1 MKISIIIPVYN
12 VENYLRVCLDS
23 VVNQTYSDLEI
34 ICINDGSTDASLD
47 ILNEYAKNDS
57 RILVVSQS
65 NRGLAAARNT
75 GLEYVTG
82 ELCYFLDSDD
92 YIERNLIE
100 YAVKIFENFDV
111 DYFCFSSKAFLDGEN
126 ISQDFDIIADYIT
139 VKRDGVFDVNFD
151 IGLGTNIHVWN
162 KIFKTSN
169 LISNNIK
176 FIDGLLYEDIYFMW
190 NCVFHSKRAYFDTDF
205 YHYYRIRSNSIM
217 ENTNKNKSFVNA
229 VSHLYNWHELF
240 LTLKNDMNLFSKN
253 YNNLLFLLNM
263 YRQRTKEMVNP
274 SEKYKVE
281 KLYQSYLRE
290 ITEFN
295 NYLYLLQKAKKNL
308 KEKLFS
314 VEKAGNHWIYRLLFF
329 KIKFKHNVIHKII
342 NQPLRFLLSLN
353 LALIQL
359 GKSKFDVFCKTNTKN
374 SEMEDV
380 LRNLGEFYFLPNRG
394 NLGDIAIATSCYQF
408 FDSKN
413 MNYSTV
419 DMSLEQ
425 QSFVDKPF
433 NLVYGGGGLF
443 TKYYRQYYQ
452 DILNLFRSKN
462 LQNAVIMP
470 ASFYECRDVLAQLD
484 ERFTVFCREKQSYEY
499 CVANNS
505 RAKFILADD
514 MVIGLD
520 TDYYKKEFL
529 DKNNLKSFLS
539 KNGKENFK
547 NVVERLCPF
556 YFEVQKQFKKV
567 KKSSNTNIGYFLRT
581 DDEKFFN
588 PEKSGLES
596 LVDLSLCAS
605 SFCADKAMDIM
616 LSKLFL
622 GILDSYD
629 VIVSD
634 RLHIGIC
641 SALLGKE
648 VYLLD
653 NSYKKV
659 SNVYKNSLK
668 NNKKVHLYQD
678 VDSMMRDLSKIKNK
692 MNIKRI
698 KTFGL
703 MNFLLEYGSIKNQFG
718 AEKIIWRN

>member
-12 VENYLRVCLDS
+12 VENYLRECLDS

-34 ICINDGSTDASLD
+34 ICVNDGSTDSSLD

-57 RILVVSQS
+57 RILVFSQS
-65 NRGLAAARNT
+65 NRGLATARNT

-92 YIERNLIE
+92 YIENNLIE

-139 VKRDGVFDVNFD
+139 VKRDGVFDINFD
-151 IGLGTNIHVWN
+151 VGLSTNIHVWN
-162 KIFKTSN
+162 KIFKTSK

-190 NCVFHSKRAYFDTDF
+190 NCISHSQRAYYDTNY
-205 YHYYRIRSNSIM
+205 YHHYRIRSNSIM

-240 LTLKNDMNLFSKN
+240 STLKDDTVLFSKN

-281 KLYQSYLRE
+281 KLYQSYLKE
-290 ITEFN
+290 IIAFN
-295 NYLYLLQKAKKNL
+295 NDLQSQQKTKKSL
-308 KEKLFS
+308 IKKLFS
-314 VEKAGNHWIYRLLFF
+314 IEKEGNRWIYQLLFF
-329 KIKFKHNVIHKII
+329 KIKSKHNIIHSVINK
-342 NQPLRFLLSLN
+342 PLRFLLGLN
-353 LALIQL
+353 LGFVQL
-359 GKSKFDVFCKTNTKN
+359 GKSKFDIFCKANTHN
-374 SEMEDV
+374 SVLEDV
-380 LRNLGEFYFLPNRG
+380 LKNLGDFYFLPNRG

-413 MNYSTV
+413 LNYSTV
-419 DMSLEQ
+419 DMSLEKQ
-425 QSFVDKPF
+425 NIGDKPF

-443 TKYYRQYYQ
+443 TKYYRRYYQ
-452 DILNLFRSKN
+452 DILDLFRSKN
-462 LQNAVIMP
+462 LQKAVIMP

-484 ERFTVFCREKQSYEY
+484 ERFTVFCREKQSYDY
-499 CVANNS
+499 CIANNS

-514 MVIGLD
+514 MVVGLD
-520 TDYYKKEFL
+520 IDFYKKKFL
-529 DKNNLKSFLS
+529 DRNNLKSFVS
-539 KNGKENFK
+539 KSHKENFK
-547 NVVERLCPF
+547 NVIERIWPF
-556 YFEVQKQFKKV
+556 YFKVQKQLKKM
-567 KKSSNTNIGYFLRT
+567 KKSSTTNIGYFLRT

-588 PEKSGLES
+588 PEGFGLKSLG
-596 LVDLSLCAS
+596 DLSLCAN
-605 SFCADKAMDIM
+605 SFCADKSMDIM

-659 SNVYKNSLK
+659 SNVYENSLK
-668 NNKKVHLYQD
+668 NNKRIHLYQD
-678 VDSMMRDLSKIKNK
+678 VDSMMKDLSRIKNK
-692 MNIKRI
+692 TNNKRI

-703 MNFLLEYGSIKNQFG
+703 MNFLLEYGSVKNQFG
-718 AEKIIWRN
+718 AEKIMWRN

>member
-1 MKISIIIPVYN
+1 MKVSIIIPVYN
-12 VENYLRVCLDS
+12 VENYLRECLDS

-34 ICINDGSTDASLD
+34 ICVNDGSTDSSLE

-57 RILVVSQS
+57 RILVVSQV
-65 NRGLAAARNT
+65 NKGLAAARNT

-92 YIERNLIE
+92 YIKNNLVE

-162 KIFKTSN
+162 KIFKTSK
-169 LISNNIK
+169 LIANKIK
-176 FIDGLLYEDIYFMW
+176 FIEGLLYEDIYFMW
-190 NCVFHSKRAYFDTDF
+190 NCVFHFKRAYFDTDF
-205 YHYYRIRSNSIM
+205 YHHYRIRSNSIM
-217 ENTNKNKSFVNA
+217 ENTNKNKSFASA
-229 VSHLYNWHELF
+229 VAHLYNWHELF
-240 LTLKNDMNLFSKN
+240 LTLKNDTNLFSKN
-253 YNNLLFLLNM
+253 YNNLLFLLDI
-263 YRQRTKEMVNP
+263 YRKRTKEMVNS
-274 SEKYKVE
+274 SEKYEVE

-295 NYLYLLQKAKKNL
+295 DSLYQSQQPKSKKTFKQKMFL
-308 KEKLFS
+308 IEDDGS
-314 VEKAGNHWIYRLLFF
+314 HWVCRLLLF
-329 KIKFKHNVIHKII
+329 KMNFKKRRI
-342 NQPLRFLLSLN
+342 NRLLRFLLSLN
-353 LALIQL
+353 LVLVQF
-359 GKSKFDVFCKTNTKN
+359 GKSKFDGFCKTNTKN
-374 SEMEDV
+374 SELENT
-380 LRNLGEFYFLPNRG
+380 LKNLGDFYFLPNRG

-413 MNYSTV
+413 LNYSTV
-419 DMSLEQ
+419 DMSLEHQ
-425 QSFVDKPF
+425 NFVDKPF

-443 TKYYRQYYQ
+443 TKYYRRYYQ
-452 DILNLFRSKN
+452 DILDLFRSKN
-462 LQNAVIMP
+462 LQKAVIMP
-470 ASFYECRDVLAQLD
+470 ASFFECRDVLSLLD
-484 ERFTVFCREKQSYEY
+484 ERFTVFCREKQSYDY
-499 CVANNS
+499 CAANNS

-514 MVIGLD
+514 MVVGLNID
-520 TDYYKKEFL
+520 FYKEKFF
-529 DKNNLKSFLS
+529 DRNNLKSFLS
-539 KNGKENFK
+539 KIGKENFK
-547 NVVERLCPF
+547 NVVERICPF
-556 YFEVQKQFKKV
+556 YFGVQKQLEKV
-567 KKSSNTNIGYFLRT
+567 KQSSKTNIGYFLRT

-588 PEKSGLES
+588 TENSGLKS
-596 LVDLSLCAS
+596 LIDLSLCAN
-605 SFCADKAMDIM
+605 SFCADKSMDIM

-641 SALLGKE
+641 SALLGKD

-659 SNVYKNSLK
+659 ANVYENSLK
-668 NNKKVHLYQD
+668 NNKRVHLYQD
-678 VDSMMRDLSKIKNK
+678 VDSMMKDLSKIKNK
-692 MNIKRI
+692 TNNKRI

-703 MNFLLEYGSIKNQFG
+703 MNFLLEYGSVKNQFG
-718 AEKIIWRN
+718 AEKIKWRN

>member
-1 MKISIIIPVYN
+1 MKVSIIIPVYN
-12 VENYLRVCLDS
+12 VENYLRECLDS

-34 ICINDGSTDASLD
+34 ICVNDGSTDSSLD
-47 ILNEYAKNDS
+47 ILNEYAKKDS

-65 NRGLAAARNT
+65 NKGLAAARNT

-92 YIERNLIE
+92 YIEKNLIE

-111 DYFCFSSKAFLDGEN
+111 DYFCFSSKAFLDGDS
-126 ISQDFDIIADYIT
+126 ISQNFDIIADYIT

-151 IGLGTNIHVWN
+151 IGFGTNIHVWN
-162 KIFKTSN
+162 KIFRTSK
-169 LISNNIK
+169 LISNDIK
-176 FIDGLLYEDIYFMW
+176 FVDGLLYEDIYFMW
-190 NCVFHSKRAYFDTDF
+190 NCVFHSKKAYFDTDF
-205 YHYYRIRSNSIM
+205 YHHYRIRSNSIM
-217 ENTNKNKSFVNA
+217 ENTNKNKSFANA

-240 LTLKNDMNLFSKN
+240 LFLKNDTNLFLKY
-253 YNNLLFLLNM
+253 YNNLLFLLDI
-263 YRQRTKEMVNP
+263 YRQRTKEMVN
-274 SEKYKVE
+274 SSDKYEVE
-281 KLYQSYLRE
+281 KLYQSYLKE
-290 ITEFN
+290 IKEFN
-295 NYLYLLQKAKKNL
+295 EYLVQLQQPEKKTF
-308 KEKLFS
+308 KQKMFS
-314 VEKAGNHWIYRLLFF
+314 IEDTGSHWVCRLLLC
-329 KIKFKHNVIHKII
+329 KMKFKKRRISNLIH
-342 NQPLRFLLSLN
+342 FLLSLN
-353 LALIQL
+353 LVLLQF

-374 SEMEDV
+374 SEIEDT
-380 LRNLGEFYFLPNRG
+380 LKNLGKFYFLPNRG

-413 MNYSTV
+413 LNYSTV

-425 QSFVDKPF
+425 QNFVDKPF

-452 DILNLFRSKN
+452 DILDLFRSKN
-462 LQNAVIMP
+462 LQKAVIMP
-470 ASFYECRDVLAQLD
+470 ASFYECRDVLALLD
-484 ERFTVFCREKQSYEY
+484 ERFTVFCREKQSYDY
-499 CVANNS
+499 CIANNS

-514 MVIGLD
+514 MVVGLN
-520 TDYYKKEFL
+520 TDFYKKKFF
-529 DKNNLKSFLS
+529 DKNNLKSFVS
-539 KNGKENFK
+539 KQSKENFK
-547 NVVERLCPF
+547 NVVEKLCPF
-556 YFEVQKQFKKV
+556 YFDVQKQLKNV
-567 KKSSNTNIGYFLRT
+567 KKSSKTNIGYFLRT

-588 PEKSGLES
+588 PENSGLKS

-622 GILDSYD
+622 GILDFYD

-659 SNVYKNSLK
+659 SNVYENSLR
-668 NNKKVHLYQD
+668 NNKNVHLYQD
-678 VDSMMRDLSKIKNK
+678 VDSMMKDLSKIKNK
-692 MNIKRI
+692 TDNKKIKS
-698 KTFGL
+698 FGL
-703 MNFLLEYGSIKNQFG
+703 MNFFLEYGSIKNQFG
-718 AEKIIWRN
+718 AEKIMWRN